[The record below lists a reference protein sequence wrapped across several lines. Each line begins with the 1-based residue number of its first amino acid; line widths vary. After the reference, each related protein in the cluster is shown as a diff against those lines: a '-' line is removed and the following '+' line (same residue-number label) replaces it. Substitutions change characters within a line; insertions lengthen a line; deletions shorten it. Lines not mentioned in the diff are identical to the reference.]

1 MFWTIGKFEA
11 WYQLRSPY
19 LWLWALLS
27 LGLTASI
34 FIFEPMR
41 INLGTSIVLTSA
53 NGFFPLFAG
62 IAIAM
67 IVPMTGMM
75 GPAVVRDVLLGSGE
89 LLRATRL
96 TRSGY
101 VFGRFAGAFGA
112 IFFVYALHVPVV
124 WLAAHFPGLPVDK
137 YPSFDL
143 FPLLQPAAI
152 MATTLLVIAAIVFG
166 IGTVTR
172 SALVSYIV
180 VALLIA
186 GWIFALTK
194 VQFGGF
200 EALRNGIDWT
210 GISSVII
217 GNQTSAIH
225 ERNTDLLVLTN
236 DFYANRALW
245 LGVGLA
251 AVAIAWLLQGVRGGL
266 WGNRRLDAASGI
278 LAPEAGPLKPYQA
291 QLDYAAKRAQFSARV
306 GLDLKRVLFS
316 PAYAVL
322 MVGGLCLVWLSVTN
336 LGIIEDHTIEPVTR
350 LLAKELQTPIS
361 ILLLILAPVFA
372 SELVWGDT
380 DRKIHELVDVT
391 PTSNWAYVIPKV
403 FVIYVASLIFIA
415 ASCCVGMAIQAVKGF
430 PLFEVGKLTL
440 WLALPMAGGAFCFA
454 VLGVACQCLSS
465 NKIVGWGV
473 YLVFTLGAGILS
485 EYVGWDHALLGYGFT
500 GEVPLSDFNGQAQ
513 FWANA
518 AWLDLHW
525 TLVACV
531 LIILSVLM
539 WRRGSE
545 QRLKPR
551 LALLPVNL
559 RSREGVALAVGIV
572 ACVASGSWIFY
583 NINVLGTYLT
593 EAGYE
598 KWQVANE
605 QDLAPLEGM
614 PGPTVTGVT
623 INVDIRPK
631 TVRATANGVLT
642 IENRTAQ
649 PLDKMVFNHSG
660 VTLEAASMPG
670 ATRGEEIKN
679 YGVEIWTLTTPLKPG
694 ESRQLTF
701 ETSIDGNSVAESNPE
716 TAVVPNGSFIDS
728 RQLVPTLRI
737 DRDTWLTE
745 YDDRKNHKLPEKRP
759 VPTAMLDEMQYT
771 PGSGWIDADI
781 TISTDTGQIPIAPGL
796 MVAETIKD
804 GRTTRRYK
812 PPVRIVNMFSLQSAN
827 YMVKRDTVAL
837 ANGNVALEIYY
848 LPGFTRNLD
857 WMMTC
862 MKASLKSLSSR
873 FGDYPFQ
880 VLRIVQTPG
889 YNAEGF
895 AAQALAGTVPFY
907 EDGGWLQTNVSQTG
921 PGNLSEVIAHEV
933 AHMWWGHQVAPSNQ
947 PGALLLT
954 ESLAEL
960 SSWVVA
966 TDQFPAL
973 TALPSGSAHSDYE
986 FGRGQEKIGE
996 PTLAQM
1002 DSQKYLAYD
1011 KGPLALSVVRDQ
1023 IGHAKFDAVLKSFV
1037 ARFAFADAPFPNAQ
1051 DLLTSLREAAPPS
1064 LSNSI
1069 RDLFEDR
1076 VKWKSEASKLT
1087 ISGTPATE
1095 WRINV
1100 SAAAWTEHLDA
1111 QGKVER
1117 AAGIKNAELSAMK
1130 ATKCSPEYLKDVP
1143 FSGTPDEILKT
1154 QNACAIFIRI
1164 EDFRAD
1170 FRPSQTTYTFRIRKT
1185 DRPVGVQFGNQYVR
1199 PDDQPQTNS
1208 PNGDSFFPPQGFLP
1222 LKAPE

>member
-1 MFWTIGKFEA
+1 MFWTISKFEA

-27 LGLTASI
+27 LGLTASV

-41 INLGTSIVLTSA
+41 INLGSSIVLTSA

-101 VFGRFAGAFGA
+101 VFGRFAGAFAA

-137 YPSFDL
+137 YPAFEL
-143 FPLLQPAAI
+143 IALLQPAAV
-152 MATTLLVIAAIVFG
+152 MASTLLVIGAIVFG

-217 GNQTSAIH
+217 ANQTSAIH
-225 ERNTDLLVLTN
+225 ERNTGLMVLAK
-236 DFYANRALW
+236 DFYTNRALW

-278 LAPEAGPLKPYQA
+278 LAPEAGPLKPYQT
-291 QLDYAAKRAQFSARV
+291 QLDGAAFRTQFGARI

-322 MVGGLCLVWLSVTN
+322 VVGGLFLVWISVNN

-415 ASCCVGMAIQAVKGF
+415 ASCCVGMAVQAVKGF
-430 PLFEVGKLTL
+430 PLFEVGKLIL
-440 WLALPMAGGAFCFA
+440 WLGLPMAGGAFCFA
-454 VLGVACQCLSS
+454 VLAVACQCLSS
-465 NKIVGWGV
+465 NKIVGWGA
-473 YLVFTLGAGILS
+473 YLVFTLGAGIMS
-485 EYVGWDHALLGYGFT
+485 EYVGWDHPLLSYGFT

-614 PGPTVTGVT
+614 PGPTVTAVT

-631 TVRATANGVLT
+631 TVRATAKGVLT

-649 PLDKMVFNHSG
+649 PLGKMVFNHSG
-660 VTLEAASMPG
+660 VTLDAASMPG
-670 ATRGEEIKN
+670 ATRGKEIKN
-679 YGVEIWTLTTPLKPG
+679 YGVEIWTLTNPLKPG

-701 ETSIDGNSVAESNPE
+701 VTSINGNSVAESNPE
-716 TAVVPNGSFIDS
+716 TAVVPNGSFIDN

-737 DRDTWLTE
+737 DRDTWLTD
-745 YDDRKNHKLPEKRP
+745 YDDRKKHKLPEKRP

-796 MVAETIKD
+796 LVSETIMD

-812 PPVRIVNMFSLQSAN
+812 PPIKIVNMFSLQSAN

-837 ANGNVALEIYY
+837 ANGPVALEIYY

-873 FGDYPFQ
+873 YGDYPFQ

-907 EDGGWLQTNVSQTG
+907 EDGGWLQTNVSRTE

-933 AHMWWGHQVAPSNQ
+933 AHMWWAHQVAPSNR

-960 SSWVVA
+960 SAWVVA

-973 TALPSGSAHSDYE
+973 KVLPSGSAHSDYE

-1023 IGHAKFDAVLKSFV
+1023 MGHARFDAVLKSFV
-1037 ARFAFADAPFPNAQ
+1037 ARFAFADAPLPNAQ
-1051 DLLTSLREAAPPS
+1051 DLLTALDGQASPNIQPLITKLFRERTRWESEISKGSFSGSAQSGWIVRVTAAS
-1064 LSNSI
+1064 
-1069 RDLFEDR
+1069 
-1076 VKWKSEASKLT
+1076 WT
-1087 ISGTPATE
+1087 
-1095 WRINV
+1095 
-1100 SAAAWTEHLDA
+1100 AAFDEL
-1111 QGKVER
+1111 GKVTQKL
-1117 AAGIKNAELSAMK
+1117 GIGSTNIRTTTVLQCDPESLKRIRIPANSAFN
-1130 ATKCSPEYLKDVP
+1130 CFSDVP
-1143 FSGTPDEILKT
+1143 NEQFEAVLGANQQPYQFKSTKSQAP
-1154 QNACAIFIRI
+1154 NRI
-1164 EDFRAD
+1164 ELDDAYLYPD
-1170 FRPSQTTYTFRIRKT
+1170 KPDISRP
-1185 DRPVGVQFGNQYVR
+1185 
-1199 PDDQPQTNS
+1199 NS
-1208 PNGDSFFPPQGFLP
+1208 SSFFPWVYYPP
-1222 LKAPE
+1222 VAPTP